1 MQKFSPRYVLW
12 LFFSGVG
19 WSLNVCYVHLHNWD
33 NFHIR
38 GMLRFYSPVGSSGGI
53 YCNLRSSTGF
63 AFNFRRLKCGTNRS
77 SGQQFFPCKQTL
89 FDTTKNVCEKKWCQH
104 HLDEGSMM
112 TTWNVNRTLTQAEHP
127 HWTHTSATFSVNF
140 VMLPNVLCHSL
151 SSVNRTKSA
160 AWFSMFS
167 HIGMYYVPST
177 EPPYFYVH
185 VKFEYELSHINQLYA
200 YAMEFFTRVKCQF

>member
-38 GMLRFYSPVGSSGGI
+38 GMLRFYSPLGSSGGI

-89 FDTTKNVCEKKWCQH
+89 FDTTKNVCEKSGASTIWMKGAWWQPGMSIGHWRKLNTLIERIPMPLFLSTLWCCQ
-104 HLDEGSMM
+104 
-112 TTWNVNRTLTQAEHP
+112 
-127 HWTHTSATFSVNF
+127 
-140 VMLPNVLCHSL
+140 
-151 SSVNRTKSA
+151 
-160 AWFSMFS
+160 
-167 HIGMYYVPST
+167 MYYATVC
-177 EPPYFYVH
+177 H
-185 VKFEYELSHINQLYA
+185 LSIGPGLLLDSQCFHISECTMY
-200 YAMEFFTRVKCQF
+200 RVQSPHIFMFM